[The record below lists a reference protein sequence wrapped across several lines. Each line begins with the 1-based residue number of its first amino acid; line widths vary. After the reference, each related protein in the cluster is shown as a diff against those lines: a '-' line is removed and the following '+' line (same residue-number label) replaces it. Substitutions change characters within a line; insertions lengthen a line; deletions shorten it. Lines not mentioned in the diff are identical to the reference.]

1 MQWLKTQLVLGC
13 VAGFMSAAAAAQEA
27 PSATAQAA
35 PKTPPRATTS
45 SVQRASQVGNL
56 KLGFVNFRRI
66 MGTIPQLNEI
76 KQQLDG
82 EFAEQR
88 AKLVAAQKSLQDMET
103 QATQISGDQNYDT
116 LESQLI
122 AKRREVSRMDSSL
135 RDNYSVRRN
144 EELAKLQRL
153 VLDQILAISKEQGYD
168 VILNDTGVIY
178 VSPRADL
185 TALVIERMNSL
196 ADAHRTNQASG
207 DANSASNQ

>member
-1 MQWLKTQLVLGC
+1 MQWSKAQLVLGC

-27 PSATAQAA
+27 PSATAQ
-35 PKTPPRATTS
+35 TPPRATTS
-45 SVQRASQVGNL
+45 AAQRASQVGNL